1 MTEHLTIRSDIDG
14 TPLRVWRW
22 DADGKP
28 HGAVLIAHGLAEH
41 GLRYARFAAALNA
54 RGFHVWAIDHRG
66 HGASMAGTPGAFE
79 WPALVA
85 DVAQAGRLLRETHR
99 DIPRILFGHSLGS
112 FAAQCVLLDHA
123 TDFAAAIFSGSSD
136 LPAMAELA
144 ASGGDVS
151 FAAFNAAFAPNRT
164 AFDWLSRDEAEV
176 DAYVADPLC
185 GFDAPPESVL
195 SLMASA
201 ARLADPAAYA
211 RVRKGLPLLLLSGDA
226 DPLIAG
232 GALFEKLAER
242 WRGAGANVATKLY
255 PGGRHEML
263 NETNRDEVTADI
275 ATWLE
280 RAVR

>member
-1 MTEHLTIRSDIDG
+1 MTGSTTLRSEVDG
-14 TPLRVWRW
+14 TQLELWRW
-22 DADGKP
+22 DASGKP
-28 HGAVLIAHGLAEH
+28 RGAMLIAHGLAEH

-66 HGASMAGTPGAFE
+66 HGASMAGTPGAFA

-85 DVAQAGRLLRETHR
+85 DVAQAERLMRETYR
-99 DIPRILFGHSLGS
+99 DGPRILFGHSLGS
-112 FAAQCVLLDHA
+112 FAAQCVLLDHD

-136 LPAMAELA
+136 LPTMAELA

-164 AFDWLSRDEAEV
+164 AFDWLSRDNAEV

-195 SLMASA
+195 SLMAA
-201 ARLADPAAYA
+201 APRLADPAAYA
-211 RVRKGLPLLLLSGDA
+211 RVRKGLPLLILSGDA

-232 GALFEKLAER
+232 GALFDKLADR
-242 WRGAGANVATKLY
+242 WRAAGAAVTTTLY

-275 ATWLE
+275 ATWID
-280 RAVR
+280 RALA

>member
-1 MTEHLTIRSDIDG
+1 MTNQLTIRSEVDG
-14 TPLRVWRW
+14 TSLRVWRW
-22 DADGKP
+22 SAADKP
-28 HGAVLIAHGLAEH
+28 RGAVLIAHGLAEH

-85 DVAQAGRLLRETHR
+85 DVAQAGRLVRETHR
-99 DIPRILFGHSLGS
+99 DIPHILFGHSLGS
-112 FAAQCVLLDHA
+112 FAAQGVLLDHD

-164 AFDWLSRDEAEV
+164 AFDWLSRDDAEV

-185 GFDAPPESVL
+185 GFDAPPESL
-195 SLMASA
+195 ASLMAA
-201 ARLADPAAYA
+201 AAHLADPAGYA
-211 RVRKGLPLLLLSGDA
+211 RIRKGLPLLILSGDA

-232 GALFEKLAER
+232 GALFERLAER
-242 WRGAGANVATKLY
+242 WRAAGAAVTTRLY

-263 NETNRDEVTADI
+263 NETNRHEVTADI
-275 ATWLE
+275 VAWAE
-280 RAVR
+280 RAIA